1 MATMIRFKPVEI
13 YSKICF
19 TGKHKKV
26 LQYQVKSISLVP
38 HPASP
43 LNLNSAVKV
52 PEIFWQ

>member
-1 MATMIRFKPVEI
+1 MIRFKPVEI